1 MIGLAAALFYILQN
15 PDVFK
20 RLREEID
27 DNFTNI
33 DEIRTG
39 ASLSRCVYLKAIVE
53 ESLRMAPPGPG
64 IAPRTILK
72 VRNLYNSVESIS
84 DSGTLGRAS
93 D

>member
-15 PDVFK
+15 PPVLK
-20 RLREEID
+20 RLREELD
-27 DNFTNI
+27 DNFTTV
-33 DEIRTG
+33 DQIRTG

-72 VRNLYNSVESIS
+72 VCVLYDPVSRLSEF
-84 DSGTLGRAS
+84 
-93 D
+93 